1 MKILETMTD
10 NARYTSYHGT
20 KVKASYTQLSL
31 AFGDAEYIGDE
42 KVSYQWICETD
53 DGRPFTI
60 YDWREG
66 RFNDEKV
73 IEWHI
78 GSHDRYSSLV
88 AKDEVTEELM
98 RILRSILSM
107 PRLGQHF
114 PNDQTFGQEIRKTI
128 Y

>member
-1 MKILETMTD
+1 MKVLDPTTD
-10 NARYTSYHGT
+10 NDGASYTSYHGV
-20 KVKASYTQLSL
+20 KIKASYAQLSL

-42 KVSYQWICETD
+42 KVSYQWICETE
-53 DGRPFTI
+53 DGKPFTL
-60 YDWREG
+60 YDWKEG

-78 GSHDRYSSLV
+78 GSLDRYSSLV

-98 RILRSILSM
+98 R
-107 PRLGQHF
+107 RLGQHF

-128 Y
+128 LK

>member
-66 RFNDEKV
+66 RFNDEKA

-78 GSHDRYSSLV
+78 GSRDKCSSWV
-88 AKDEVTEELM
+88 AKDEVVEELM
-98 RILRSILSM
+98 R
-107 PRLGQHF
+107 RLGEHF
-114 PNDQTFGQEIRKTI
+114 LNDQTFGQEIRKTI
-128 Y
+128 LK